1 MLPLLNYKGKKLFYV
16 ADLIPTVGH
25 IPIPYIMGYD
35 TRPLLTL
42 KEKSSFLHHAFL
54 EEALLLLE
62 HDPHH
67 ELVSLRQTEKGI
79 RMDANFSF
87 DSYFNS

>member
-1 MLPLLNYKGKKLFYV
+1 
-16 ADLIPTVGH
+16 
-25 IPIPYIMGYD
+25 
-35 TRPLLTL
+35 LLTL
-42 KEKSSFLHHAFL
+42 EEKSSFLQHAYL

-67 ELVSLRQTEKGI
+67 ELVSLKQTEKGI